1 MGRHW
6 TRIGQVGVGGAVG
19 SSTMKNRVEVT
30 TPAGET
36 TLSGALTAAGGT
48 RATTVVAVGGDI
60 GGVATSPNSTSVTL
74 ARFVPVIVTIEPR
87 GPLSGTKDV
96 MVGRAIVGDGDGEGD
111 GVGITP
117 WNVGSAKVGTAMVG
131 GTGAVKLGG
140 TVSDADGTASDGDGS
155 TDVRTVAKAV
165 AEGST
170 TSERLGD
177 ALVDAAGATVP
188 MTGSAS
194 CVSGEPLAL
203 AGLSRSHALR
213 TSASASSAAKRPT
226 TTRPKRGYVARL
238 P

>member
-1 MGRHW
+1 VGRHW

-48 RATTVVAVGGDI
+48 RATTAVAVGGDI

-96 MVGRAIVGDGDGEGD
+96 MVGRAIVGDGDGERV
-111 GVGITP
+111 GVGITA
-117 WNVGSAKVGTAMVG
+117 WNVGSAKLGTAMVG

-140 TVSDADGTASDGDGS
+140 TVSDGDGSASDGDGS
-155 TDVRTVAKAV
+155 TDTRVVANAV
-165 AEGST
+165 VEGST
-170 TSERLGD
+170 TTRERVGD
-177 ALVDAAGATVP
+177 ALVDAAGAVP
-188 MTGSAS
+188 MTGRAS